1 MITVIGSLNMDLVVT
16 TDRAPEEGETVTGT
30 GFFQFPGGKGAN
42 QAVAAARSGAKTV
55 MAGRVGRDSFG
66 QELISSLARDPIDT
80 SPIESVEGVPTG
92 TAAITVD
99 RQGHN
104 RIVVVPGANG
114 ILTAADMEALRPLI
128 AQSNVLLLQLEIPFK
143 AVEKA
148 VAIARQEG
156 VYCMLNPAPAVSLPQ
171 AFYQEVDLLTP
182 NEIELGRLAGMPT
195 ESPGNWRPAGHV
207 LLDRG
212 LQTLVVTLGAEGS
225 LAMGSQTELHLPAYR
240 VRMVDSTA
248 AGDCFNGAL
257 AAAIDAMIEA
267 QGKSSR
273 RIVFS
278 PADLAPAI
286 DRATR
291 AAAMSVTRQ
300 GAQPSIPLQSEVD
313 RFDDWFEKHRL

>member
-16 TDRAPEEGETVTGT
+16 TDRAPEEGETVTGS

-42 QAVAAARSGAKTV
+42 QAVASARSGAKTA
-55 MAGRVGRDSFG
+55 MAGRVGKDAFG
-66 QELISSLARDPIDT
+66 QALVSSLARDPIDT
-80 SPIESVEGVPTG
+80 TRIEMTNGLATG
-92 TAAITVD
+92 MAAITVD

-114 ILTAADMEALRPLI
+114 SLTAGHMEALRPLI
-128 AQSNVLLLQLEIPFK
+128 AQSNVLLLQLEIPFE

-148 VAIARQEG
+148 VSLARQEN
-156 VYCMLNPAPAVSLPQ
+156 VYCMVNPAPAMTLPHS
-171 AFYQEVDLLTP
+171 FYHQVDLLTP
-182 NEIELGRLAGMPT
+182 NESELGLLAGMASQTP
-195 ESPGNWRPAGHV
+195 EDWRAAGRV

-212 LQTLVVTLGAEGS
+212 LQTLVVTLGGEGC
-225 LAMGSQTELHLPAYR
+225 LAMDGQNELHLPAYR

-267 QGKSSR
+267 RGKTAR
-273 RIVFS
+273 RTVFS
-278 PADLAPAI
+278 PMDLAAAL

-291 AAAMSVTRQ
+291 AAAISVTRQ
-300 GAQPSIPLQSEVD
+300 GAQPSIPWQKEVD
-313 RFDDWFEKHRL
+313 HFDGWFEKHRL